1 MMVAK
6 QLLIKASDAVLCMIR
21 VPPLSF
27 NLEKVGGQYMNDT
40 SIVVAIWQHN
50 KNILTT

>member
-1 MMVAK
+1 
-6 QLLIKASDAVLCMIR
+6 MIR
-21 VPPLSF
+21 VPPF
-27 NLEKVGGQYMNDT
+27 IVQLENVGGQYMNDT